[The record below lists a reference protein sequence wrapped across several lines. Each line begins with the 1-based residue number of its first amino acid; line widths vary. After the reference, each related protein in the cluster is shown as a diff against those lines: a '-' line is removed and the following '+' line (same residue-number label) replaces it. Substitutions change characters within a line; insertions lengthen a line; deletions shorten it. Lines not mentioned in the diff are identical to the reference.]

1 MIRVFRAG
9 LATCQVVEVVDD
21 AFQLPSDVVWLD
33 LIAPTRDE
41 ELVLESRLGLP
52 LPTREEMVELEASI
66 RLYRENGATYATADL
81 IHNGDAD
88 IPAID
93 PVTFVLTSGP
103 LVTIRYFNPR
113 PFVMVDERLARE
125 PGLCASPAE
134 VLLQLMEASIDRTS
148 DVLATNAARVEAIA
162 NHVFT
167 GSHGSSASYE
177 KLISKLGRAH
187 IANARVEQS
196 LSGLARI
203 FAFVSLD
210 DRIEQAVNSR
220 EHLRSLSRDAASL
233 LAHAQAVAQS
243 INFQLSAALG
253 LINIQQSSIIKI
265 VSVASVAFLPPTLVA
280 SIYGMNFRYMP
291 ELAQIW
297 GYPFALVL
305 MLLAGVG
312 PLLWFRKKGWL

>member
-1 MIRVFRAG
+1 MIRIFHTG
-9 LATCQVVEVVDD
+9 ATTCRIVDAVDD
-21 AFQLPSDVVWLD
+21 AFQLSPDMVWLD

-41 ELVLESRLGLP
+41 ELVLENRLGLA
-52 LPTREEMVELEASI
+52 LPTREEMAELEASS
-66 RLYRENGATYATADL
+66 RLYRENGATFATADL
-81 IHNGDAD
+81 IHNGDAE

-113 PFVMVDERLARE
+113 PFPMIDEKIARD
-125 PGLCASPAE
+125 PGLCAGPAE
-134 VLLQLMEASIDRTS
+134 LFLELMEAAIDRTS
-148 DVLATNAARVEAIA
+148 EVLSVNASRVETIA
-162 NHVFT
+162 THVFT
-167 GSHGSSASYE
+167 RVDAPSASYE
-177 KLISKLGRAH
+177 KLINKLGRAQ
-187 IANARVEQS
+187 IANARIEQS

-210 DRIEQAVNSR
+210 DRIERAADPR
-220 EHLRSLSRDAASL
+220 EHLKSLSRDASSL

-243 INFQLSAALG
+243 INFQLAAALG

>member
-1 MIRVFRAG
+1 MIRIFRA
-9 LATCQVVEVVDD
+9 AAPACQVVETVDD
-21 AFQLPSDVVWLD
+21 AFQLPSDVIWLD

-41 ELVLESRLGLP
+41 ELILENRLGVP
-52 LPTREEMVELEASI
+52 LPTREEMAELEASS
-66 RLYRENGATYATADL
+66 RLYRENGATYVTADL
-81 IHNGDAD
+81 IHNGDAE

-93 PVTFVLTSGP
+93 PVTFVLTAGP

-113 PFVMVDERLARE
+113 PFAMLDERFERE
-125 PGLCASPAE
+125 PNLCAGPAE
-134 VLLQLMEASIDRTS
+134 IFLQLMEAAIDRTS
-148 DVLATNAARVEAIA
+148 DVLAVNAGRVEAIA
-162 NHVFT
+162 THVFS
-167 GSHGSSASYE
+167 GSHASSASYE
-177 KLISKLGRAH
+177 KLIGKLGRAH
-187 IANARVEQS
+187 MANARVEQS

-203 FAFVSLD
+203 FAFVALD
-210 DRIEQAVNSR
+210 DRIEQVADPR
-220 EHLRSLSRDAASL
+220 EHLKSLSRDAASL

-243 INFQLSAALG
+243 INFQLSSALG

-280 SIYGMNFRYMP
+280 SVYGMNFRFMP
-291 ELAQIW
+291 ELMQVW

>member
-1 MIRVFRAG
+1 MIRLFRAG
-9 LATCQVVEVVDD
+9 AGTSQVVDRVDD
-21 AFQLPSDVVWLD
+21 AFRLPPDVIWLD

-41 ELVLESRLGLP
+41 ELVLEKRLNLP
-52 LPTREEMVELEASI
+52 LPTREEMVELEASS

-93 PVTFVLTSGP
+93 PVTFVLTPGP
-103 LVTIRYFNPR
+103 LITIRYFNPR
-113 PFVMVDERLARE
+113 PFVMVDERFARE
-125 PGLCASPAE
+125 PGLCATPAE
-134 VLLQLMEASIDRTS
+134 VFLQLMEASIDRTS
-148 DVLATNAARVEAIA
+148 DVLATNAQRVESIA
-162 NHVFT
+162 DHVFT
-167 GSHGSSASYE
+167 GAHGSSASYE

-187 IANARVEQS
+187 IANARIEQS

-210 DRIEQAVNSR
+210 DRIEQAVNPR
-220 EHLRSLSRDAASL
+220 EHLKSLSRDAASL

-280 SIYGMNFRYMP
+280 SIYGMNFRHMP

>member
-1 MIRVFRAG
+1 MIRIFRTGAP
-9 LATCQVVEVVDD
+9 ACQVVEVVDD
-21 AFQLPSDVVWLD
+21 AFQLPSDSIWLD

-41 ELVLESRLGLP
+41 ELILENRLGVP
-52 LPTREEMVELEASI
+52 LPTREEMAELEASS
-66 RLYRENGATYATADL
+66 RLYRENGATYVTADL
-81 IHNGDAD
+81 IHNGDAE

-93 PVTFVLTSGP
+93 PVTFVLTAGP

-113 PFVMVDERLARE
+113 PFVMLDEKFERE
-125 PGLCASPAE
+125 PALCAGPAE
-134 VLLQLMEASIDRTS
+134 IFLQLMEATIDRTS
-148 DVLATNAARVEAIA
+148 DVLAVNAARVEAIGA
-162 NHVFT
+162 HVFT
-167 GSHGSSASYE
+167 GAHGSSASYE
-177 KLISKLGRAH
+177 KLINKLGRAH

-203 FAFVSLD
+203 FAFVALD
-210 DRIEQAVNSR
+210 DRIEQVADPR
-220 EHLRSLSRDAASL
+220 EHLKSLSRDAASL

-280 SIYGMNFRYMP
+280 SVYGMNFVHMP
-291 ELAQIW
+291 ELAQPW

-305 MLLAGVG
+305 MLLAGAG

>member
-1 MIRVFRAG
+1 ME
-9 LATCQVVEVVDD
+9 TVDD
-21 AFQLPSDVVWLD
+21 AFQLPSDVIWLD

-41 ELVLESRLGLP
+41 ELILENRLGVP
-52 LPTREEMVELEASI
+52 LPTREEMAELEASS
-66 RLYRENGATYATADL
+66 RLYRENGATYVTADL
-81 IHNGDAD
+81 IHNGDAE

-113 PFVMVDERLARE
+113 PFAMLDERFERE
-125 PGLCASPAE
+125 PNLCAGPAE
-134 VLLQLMEASIDRTS
+134 IFLQLMEAAIDRTS
-148 DVLATNAARVEAIA
+148 DVLAVNAGRVEAIA
-162 NHVFT
+162 THVFS
-167 GSHGSSASYE
+167 GSHASSASYE
-177 KLISKLGRAH
+177 KLIGKLGRAH
-187 IANARVEQS
+187 MANARVEQS

-203 FAFVSLD
+203 FAFVALD
-210 DRIEQAVNSR
+210 DRIEQVADPR
-220 EHLRSLSRDAASL
+220 EHLKSLSRDAASL

-243 INFQLSAALG
+243 INFQLSSALG

-280 SIYGMNFRYMP
+280 SVYGMNFRFMP
-291 ELAQIW
+291 ELMQVW